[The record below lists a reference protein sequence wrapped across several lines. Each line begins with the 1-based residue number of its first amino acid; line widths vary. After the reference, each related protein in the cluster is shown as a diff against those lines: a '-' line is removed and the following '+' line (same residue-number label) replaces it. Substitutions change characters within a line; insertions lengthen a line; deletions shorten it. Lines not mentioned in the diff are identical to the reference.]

1 MAKYLVG
8 VKYTPEAAKAVTQEG
23 YSSRQAVN
31 EKLFEALGGRIEQF
45 LWTAGG
51 DLDLVG
57 LAELPASAIPTLKA
71 IVDGAGTFAYAR
83 IVEVFDSA
91 TMDAAAAAG
100 SNYRPVGQ

>member
-1 MAKYLVG
+1 VERSAPSARCPPG
-8 VKYTPEAAKAVTQEG
+8 GAAGLRFLEG
-23 YSSRQAVN
+23 ASPR
-31 EKLFEALGGRIEQF
+31 F

-83 IVEVFDSA
+83 ILEVFDTA

>member
-1 MAKYLVG
+1 VAKYLVG
-8 VKYTPEAAKAVTQEG
+8 VKYTPEAAKAVKQEG
-23 YSSRQAVN
+23 YGSRQAVN

-57 LAELPASAIPTLKA
+57 LAELPASAIPTLKG
-71 IVDGAGTFAYAR
+71 IVDGAGTFAYGR
-83 IVEVFDSA
+83 IIEVFDSA